1 MKRIVPMAVVL
12 AASVTV
18 LGGYSDDFREAKKLF
33 AQGEYAEAADA
44 FAQLAET
51 APKEYAKVW
60 SLSYAARALGQ
71 GGQYE
76 EAIEAIQSSP
86 MAAYTRMEIMSAAGK
101 HAELAEAF
109 RDEAGMAAWPDEI
122 NYKCFY
128 LRGLARATSDDNQ
141 DAVDDFNQCVELA
154 GSDTETKLD
163 ALGQQAGLLAG
174 LGEEDKALAAYEK
187 AFALFDR
194 RPRWRGRWLYPRT
207 ILRAV
212 ALLSHPDKFLL
223 YMTGAGAT
231 ELPTNIE
238 EFPDNILVRPSVS
251 PASRWVLE
259 THRRALTERNQ
270 KWFEQMGKV
279 RRAPAWDHWLSYRTP
294 TRPRYPVVFTVAL

>member
-1 MKRIVPMAVVL
+1 MKRIVSMAVVL

-76 EAIEAIQSSP
+76 EAIEAAEAIQSRP

-109 RDEAGMAAWPDEI
+109 KDEAGMAAWPDEI

-194 RPRWRGRWLYPRT
+194 HPRWQGRWLYPRT

-212 ALLSHPDKFLL
+212 ALLMSQGKHDEAAAVLAKREVNPDKDKRGAWDFLTL
-223 YMTGAGAT
+223 EAYGDIGAARGRAEEALARYREAAAIDT
-231 ELPTNIE
+231 HDSYVQRVEDKIE
-238 EFPDNILVRPSVS
+238 EM
-251 PASRWVLE
+251 A
-259 THRRALTERNQ
+259 
-270 KWFEQMGKV
+270 KK
-279 RRAPAWDHWLSYRTP
+279 
-294 TRPRYPVVFTVAL
+294 